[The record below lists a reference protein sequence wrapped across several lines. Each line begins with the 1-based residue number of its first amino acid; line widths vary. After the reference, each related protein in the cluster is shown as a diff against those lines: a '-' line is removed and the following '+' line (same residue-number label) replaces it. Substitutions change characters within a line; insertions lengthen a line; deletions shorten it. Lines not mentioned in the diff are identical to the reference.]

1 MEGNKVSSMSR
12 SMRRQMQRDHFRASD
27 EGYQCPDCSK
37 LGRRNY
43 LKRSVV
49 NSRKL
54 HCPVCGWK
62 GRLK

>member
-1 MEGNKVSSMSR
+1 MEGNGMSSMSR
-12 SMRRQMQRDHFRASD
+12 SMRRQMLRNHFRADD

-43 LKRSVV
+43 LRRSVV

-54 HCPVCGWK
+54 HCSVCGWK